1 MPESE
6 LWSVRLV
13 TAPLLH
19 YRDKAALEGS
29 GGQVHAV
36 FHAQRFCPR
45 ARFLLKMISVV
56 LLTCRGAKVRVE
68 RGADAGK
75 RVGTLPAL
83 ADFGSRFLWY
93 LVITTSTFY
102 NSHLESP

>member
-13 TAPLLH
+13 TAPLPH
-19 YRDKAALEGS
+19 HRDKAVLDGS
-29 GGQVHAV
+29 DGQVHAV
-36 FHAQRFCPR
+36 FYVRCFCSR
-45 ARFLLKMISVV
+45 ARFLLKVISVV
-56 LLTCRGAKVRVE
+56 LLTCRDAKARVE

-83 ADFGSRFLWY
+83 ADFGSRPSVPRDLDFNL
-93 LVITTSTFY
+93 LQ
-102 NSHLESP
+102 